1 MDEEAT
7 SQPDD
12 AVLWPL
18 VQVLGDIARRVERD
32 EQAESTDSDSDE
44 DDAETAA

>member
-1 MDEEAT
+1 MTDDAT

-18 VQVLGDIARRVERD
+18 VQVLGDIARRVARE
-32 EQAESTDSDSDE
+32 EQAESTEPGSD
-44 DDAETAA
+44 DDNADAA